1 MNFNFFPAEYFLR
14 NFLLLRFWAGKH
26 TCGVMLKTHTRS
38 AGKTYFVGPDTPIMS
53 DHANPE
59 TAVGAKRH
67 APSSGV
73 ASARPAKRTKKTNK
87 TGEVVVRSTS
97 IADLMS
103 TVLGPT
109 REAVALKR
117 RVRALTAQKDLA
129 NSRHANCKNSLD
141 IARSRNRALE
151 DIIDKQKKKSRRAY
165 DAAKGAIDNLEKKL
179 LLEKRAYD
187 AAKGAIDNLGKK
199 LTLEKRN
206 TDAGEALLDQL
217 VSENN
222 FLELK
227 KRRSE
232 LALRHTAALLK
243 KERAATRV
251 ARMLQ

>member
-1 MNFNFFPAEYFLR
+1 
-14 NFLLLRFWAGKH
+14 
-26 TCGVMLKTHTRS
+26 
-38 AGKTYFVGPDTPIMS
+38 MS

-59 TAVGAKRH
+59 TAAGAKRH

-165 DAAKGAIDNLEKKL
+165 DAAKGAIDKLEKKL
-179 LLEKRAYD
+179 LLEKRLV
-187 AAKGAIDNLGKK
+187 KAINRQSEALIVQFASENA
-199 LTLEKRN
+199 TLE
-206 TDAGEALLDQL
+206 
-217 VSENN
+217 
-222 FLELK
+222 LEK
-227 KRRSE
+227 HRSE
-232 LALRHTAALLK
+232 LALRHAAALLK